1 MTNSNRAAARRTGRA
16 AVSGAARG
24 SRAGDEPAW
33 SPGPLPTSETRF
45 ERPAQRLARR
55 ARRRTGA
62 LGTGSHVTRPCN
74 CELGAGR
81 VYGVCGPEDKKTGTG
96 GKCISKEYGIR
107 AIFSPFFFFLSLTA
121 VLAGTGI
128 NFAPVATCSALPH
141 VAPLSLYKRE
151 DFSAIAACS
160 SRGRN
165 GRKPPARNAE
175 NRYEVPDVVRSGLM
189 VLGSPLFAASQP
201 TTAPETFAPS
211 AASHDCPRLPTE
223 TIGTKAKTCSSTPPY
238 PDTGYAMSATRSFPR
253 AQLTGEVLPKGH
265 RRRPPP
271 RRQSSRCA
279 VLCVE
284 PECRRR

>member
-62 LGTGSHVTRPCN
+62 LGT
-74 CELGAGR
+74 
-81 VYGVCGPEDKKTGTG
+81 
-96 GKCISKEYGIR
+96 
-107 AIFSPFFFFLSLTA
+107 
-121 VLAGTGI
+121 
-128 NFAPVATCSALPH
+128 
-141 VAPLSLYKRE
+141 APLSLYKRE

-175 NRYEVPDVVRSGLM
+175 NRYEVPNVVRSGLM

-238 PDTGYAMSATRSFPR
+238 PDTGVIA
-253 AQLTGEVLPKGH
+253 GG
-265 RRRPPP
+265 P
-271 RRQSSRCA
+271 RRGDNRVGVLSFVSSPSA
-279 VLCVE
+279 VVDKNAVHRTKNSFHRTKK
-284 PECRRR
+284 PPSYHTK

>member
-62 LGTGSHVTRPCN
+62 LGTGV
-74 CELGAGR
+74 
-81 VYGVCGPEDKKTGTG
+81 
-96 GKCISKEYGIR
+96 
-107 AIFSPFFFFLSLTA
+107 
-121 VLAGTGI
+121 

-175 NRYEVPDVVRSGLM
+175 NRYEVPNVVRSGLM

-238 PDTGYAMSATRSFPR
+238 PDTGVIA
-253 AQLTGEVLPKGH
+253 GG
-265 RRRPPP
+265 P
-271 RRQSSRCA
+271 RRGDNRVGVLSFVSSPSA
-279 VLCVE
+279 VVDKNAVHRTKNSFHRTKK
-284 PECRRR
+284 PPSYHTK

>member
-1 MTNSNRAAARRTGRA
+1 MFTAFAGRRTKNGH
-16 AVSGAARG
+16 RG
-24 SRAGDEPAW
+24 KMH
-33 SPGPLPTSETRF
+33 L
-45 ERPAQRLARR
+45 
-55 ARRRTGA
+55 
-62 LGTGSHVTRPCN
+62 
-74 CELGAGR
+74 
-81 VYGVCGPEDKKTGTG
+81 KKSTAYVQFFL
-96 GKCISKEYGIR
+96 S
-107 AIFSPFFFFLSLTA
+107 FFFLSLKA
-121 VLAGTGI
+121 VLAGTGV

-141 VAPLSLYKRE
+141 VAPLSQYKRE

-175 NRYEVPDVVRSGLM
+175 NRYEVPNVVRSGLM
-189 VLGSPLFAASQP
+189 VLDSPLFATSQP